1 VTRLVERSFPGVTS
15 GWASA
20 NSPTRRSCSYVRPS
34 KETTFPVL
42 EKDRCSIP
50 FVSVRNSGKCG
61 KWQSSASR
69 ISWLIASKLGMGI
82 KLNGQSKS

>member
-34 KETTFPVL
+34 KETTFPIL

-50 FVSVRNSGKCG
+50 FRQRSQFGEMRQVAIQCQQNFLAHREQVGHG
-61 KWQSSASR
+61 H
-69 ISWLIASKLGMGI
+69 
-82 KLNGQSKS
+82 